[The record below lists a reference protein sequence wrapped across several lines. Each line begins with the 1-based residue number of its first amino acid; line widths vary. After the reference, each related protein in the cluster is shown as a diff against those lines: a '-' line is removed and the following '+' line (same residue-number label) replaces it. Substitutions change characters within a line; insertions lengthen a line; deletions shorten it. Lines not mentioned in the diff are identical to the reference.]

1 LVQPH
6 ERSSKPVHLLFLN
19 SACQLTQRSHAY
31 TETGYLPENFL
42 PDFLD
47 LVVWGHEH
55 ECLINPRLNPETNFH
70 VMQPGSSVATSLVP
84 GEAVPKHVS
93 LLSIKGRDFTTEN
106 IRLKTV
112 RPFIMREI
120 ILAEDKKAC
129 KIAKNSSERGR
140 LDLTRH
146 LMTIVEE
153 LISEA
158 QAEWEEAQESR
169 SQHSNPDDEDE
180 NLTPPLPLIR
190 LRVETTA
197 PPEGGTFDTENP
209 QRFSNRF
216 VGKVANTSDVVQ
228 FYKKKKSSTASTR
241 KTTSDMPENTLL
253 NEALDSVKVEKL
265 VREFLSAQSLTI
277 LPQNSFGDA
286 VSQFVDKDDKHAMEI
301 FVNESLATQIKH
313 LMALDHAAGG
323 DEDDDEAQESLQ
335 AAMDKYRSQLE
346 DMFSAGSLMRPRK
359 RKLKPRPETW
369 DSDLDGSWEDQPG
382 ALIHT
387 DAEDN
392 DDNSNED
399 DVVPPARAPATR
411 GRGRGARATTTS
423 ARGRGAKTAATTTR
437 KTATTKKPTS
447 VSSSKATTS
456 RSKKSTIPSD
466 DDGEEEEEEEEEL
479 SDAMAV
485 DSNDDAE
492 SDSQAL
498 FVGQTTARKA
508 TAAATRKP
516 PARAAA
522 TKTKQST
529 LSFASQANQS
539 KSARGKR
546 VVDEISS
553 DDDDEDAFEPVPKSQ
568 ARSTGRGG
576 RRR

>member
-1 LVQPH
+1 
-6 ERSSKPVHLLFLN
+6 
-19 SACQLTQRSHAY
+19 
-31 TETGYLPENFL
+31 
-42 PDFLD
+42 
-47 LVVWGHEH
+47 
-55 ECLINPRLNPETNFH
+55 
-70 VMQPGSSVATSLVP
+70 MQPGSSVATSLVP

-346 DMFSAGSLMRPRK
+346 NMFSAGSLKRPRK